1 MSVIGGQVH
10 VQHAVVTGME
20 GNDGAAD
27 VSPSEDDDVLR
38 EQSFKRPQGLNL
50 DSFMVATPP
59 VADPPDSEG
68 AGETIPPSEDRP
80 TDSTTQTTAHGDQA
94 DDKDAAVGDVKA
106 LFTMERSEDRPADS
120 TTQMAVHGEQT
131 IGKGL
136 AVAMV
141 VVWTA
146 IGALVGTV
154 LPPVLGGLG
163 LLTMA
168 MVGLWLGERW
178 IRRDAMHLLGI
189 TWVIISMKLLYGL
202 ALDAW
207 RWGWLEG
214 LGVPESQVL
223 GGLMLALVGVNV
235 ALAFRHD
242 EDAIAA
248 QSALVLFAVGSSA
261 GAVYG
266 EVGIAV
272 LIVLAMALMHGLAL
286 IRSSGNLA
294 SLGISM
300 SYLWVGVHALSNDWT
315 VFSLT
320 LLPVENDLTLFL
332 LLSVVT
338 AANASMAAAFVH
350 HENWLSQAVHAVGL
364 GKPGLWAVSVSLG
377 MVGALM
383 TIAAHRTETGYAL
396 AQLMLL
402 TLAFTS
408 SYLVV
413 RGVPWTK
420 LMPFVL
426 APMPFLIAGL
436 ALLNAGV
443 LTLTFPLELSEYSV
457 FALATTGLCI
467 GVLLT
472 HQANVSD
479 HVLWMGGLVIV
490 LLLTLLIP
498 AEDGGRQGRLLLVSQ
513 ATVWLG
519 LGAIAVLR
527 HSPSIAGVAVL
538 APYLWLLAFATDVE
552 QRLVNADL
560 VPIVLSEVDLGVW
573 MILLIVQQVGVNHRL
588 GDANLNLAGGLA
600 GFSEM
605 SSRVR
610 DSELLTLWN
619 LGFLLACLTFVATT
633 RPAGVT
639 ALGALGGMAILL
651 LAHAGMTWLGLHRGR
666 PQTLVI
672 VWSMAALSIAWNYGL
687 EAGWALALTLG
698 SIVLIAA
705 AAQRVDD
712 VEAVHGDPTVRT
724 LPGRLMTVHLGMMT
738 ALFLVVALGPQ
749 RTNSLT
755 GVDSLAS
762 VLTLDLLG
770 VAGVVSLVVYMQRLR
785 IVDALLPPTLAAIGL
800 LVSMALAGQS
810 AESDMLQLTA
820 LVMFVV
826 VGAYLAFQ
834 GDVRSGLRALATKEE
849 RQASFAAKRERMNT
863 LVSSV
868 SADGTT
874 TVGLRALDAE
884 LLELAQ
890 RQKRRSKRSG
900 TVAEDD
906 VIIGDIHYRPI
917 VLMLFLV
924 VAFIGSMWFAYA
936 TPYALPAL
944 LFSAGFA
951 VVLVGLARL
960 RANTIGLRLP
970 DVAGVELPIAVAMVG
985 MVLVHV
991 AGRMTTGV
999 LTDSTVHLAA
1009 LSLTLVLL
1017 VGMGLVGRNDLGL
1030 RIPSALE
1037 ALLGLMVVDRI
1048 VCVLIGGEVPLP
1060 LATDPTA
1067 LTFATGGLPLFGI
1080 EALLLG
1086 MVVLFDWV
1094 EGERLR
1100 RGLDDHRTALGRSGW
1115 VVGTVALS
1123 MGPVSLLALAL
1134 GLRRSVGWKQPAVA
1148 MTVVLSA
1155 PFAVQALVAWALA
1168 SAASVLTPAAVAAT
1182 FGAGSVV
1189 WAVVVVARNDGLW
1202 LSAALWSAHGLLLPA
1217 AVLSSSLVGLSLAAL
1232 VVSTTAW
1239 VSGIL
1244 TQRKSWRIVGAAD
1257 LVMAWMVAAVAL
1269 VAGIGAS
1276 YVLLLLVASA
1286 ALLFAVTTLTQA
1298 NESVLMDD

>member
-1 MSVIGGQVH
+1 
-10 VQHAVVTGME
+10 ME
-20 GNDGAAD
+20 GDEGAKSAT
-27 VSPSEDDDVLR
+27 PSKDDDVLR
-38 EQSFKRPQGLNL
+38 EQSFKRPQGLNI
-50 DSFMVATPP
+50 DSFMVASPSTDDDVMTSGDAVEPTPAP
-59 VADPPDSEG
+59 K
-68 AGETIPPSEDRP
+68 
-80 TDSTTQTTAHGDQA
+80 TQQQVVEQPAE
-94 DDKDAAVGDVKA
+94 KDAAVGDVKA
-106 LFTMERSEDRPADS
+106 LFTMEASQERTVDS
-120 TTQMAVHGEQT
+120 TDHMAVHAEQT

-163 LLTMA
+163 LFAMA

-178 IRRDAMHLLGI
+178 IQRDAMHLLGI

-207 RWGWLEG
+207 RWGWLDG
-214 LGVPESQVL
+214 FGAPESQVL
-223 GGLMLALVGVNV
+223 GGLMLALVGMNV
-235 ALAFRHD
+235 GLAFRHD

-272 LIVLAMALMHGLAL
+272 LIVMAMTLMHGLAL
-286 IRSSGNLA
+286 VRSSGNLA

-315 VFSLT
+315 ILSLT
-320 LLPVENDLTLFL
+320 LVPVEDDLTLFL

-413 RGVPWTK
+413 RGVSWTK

-436 ALLNAGV
+436 ALLNAGIIS
-443 LTLTFPLELSEYSV
+443 LTFPLELSEYSV
-457 FALATTGLCI
+457 FAMATTGLCM

-479 HVLWMGGLVIV
+479 HVLWMGALVIV
-490 LLLTLLIP
+490 VLLTLLIP
-498 AEDGGRQGRLLLVSQ
+498 AEEGGRQGRLLLVAQ
-513 ATVWLG
+513 ATVWVG

-527 HSPSIAGVAVL
+527 HSPAIAGVAVL
-538 APYLWLLAFATDVE
+538 APYLWLLAFATNVE

-560 VPIVLSEVDLGVW
+560 VPIVLSEVDLGLW
-573 MILLIVQQVGVNHRL
+573 MVLLVVQQMGVNHRL
-588 GDANLNLAGGLA
+588 GDANLNLAGGFA

-605 SSRVR
+605 STRLR
-610 DSELLTLWN
+610 DSEMLTLWN
-619 LGFLLACLTFVATT
+619 LGFVLACLTFVATT
-633 RPAGVT
+633 RPGGVT
-639 ALGALGGMAILL
+639 ALGALGGMTALL

-672 VWSMAALSIAWNYGL
+672 VWSIAAIAIAWNYGL
-687 EAGWALALTLG
+687 EAGWAVALTAG
-698 SIVLIAA
+698 SVVLIAA
-705 AAQRVDD
+705 ASRRVDD
-712 VEAVHGDPTVRT
+712 MEATHGDPTIRT
-724 LPGRLMTVHLGMMT
+724 LPGRLLTVHLGMMT

-749 RTNSLT
+749 RTDALT
-755 GVDSLAS
+755 GTAAITE
-762 VLTLDLLG
+762 VLSTNVLS
-770 VAGVVSLVVYMQRLR
+770 AMAVVSLVVYMQRLH

-810 AESDMLQLTA
+810 VESESTQLTA
-820 LVMFVV
+820 LVMFVL

-849 RQASFAAKRERMNT
+849 RQASFAAKRERMQT

-868 SADGTT
+868 SADGST
-874 TVGLRALDAE
+874 TVGLRELDAE

-900 TVAEDD
+900 TTAQDD
-906 VIIGDIHYRPI
+906 IVVGDIHYRPI
-917 VLMLFLV
+917 VLLLFLV
-924 VAFIGSMWFAYA
+924 VAFLGSMWFAYA
-936 TPYALPAL
+936 TPHALLAL

-970 DVAGVELPIAVAMVG
+970 DVAGIELPIAVAMVG

-999 LTDSTVHLAA
+999 LTESTVHLAV
-1009 LSLTLVLL
+1009 LSMTLVFL
-1017 VGMGLVGRNDLGL
+1017 VGMGLIGRNDLGL

-1037 ALLGLMVVDRI
+1037 ALLGLMVIDRM

-1060 LATDPTA
+1060 LATDPNA
-1067 LTFATGGLPLFGI
+1067 LDLTTGAMPLFGI
-1080 EALLLG
+1080 ESLLLG
-1086 MVVLFDWV
+1086 MVLLFDWV

-1115 VVGTVALS
+1115 VGGTVVLS
-1123 MGPVSLLALAL
+1123 LGPVSVLALVF
-1134 GLRRSVGWKQPAVA
+1134 GLRRSLGWQQPAVA
-1148 MTVVLSA
+1148 MTVVLLV

-1168 SAASVLTPAAVAAT
+1168 PAASLLSPASVAAVVGVAT
-1182 FGAGSVV
+1182 VV
-1189 WAVVVVARNDGLW
+1189 WVAVVVARQAGLW
-1202 LSAALWSAHGLLLPA
+1202 LSAALWSAHGLLLSS
-1217 AVLSSSLVGLSLAAL
+1217 AVLSASLVGLSLAAL
-1232 VVSTTAW
+1232 VVSSTAW

-1244 TQRKSWRIVGAAD
+1244 TRRKSWRIIGAAD
-1257 LVMAWMVAAVAL
+1257 LVVAWMVAAVAL
-1269 VAGIGAS
+1269 VSGTGAA
-1276 YVLLLLVASA
+1276 YVLMLLVASA

-1298 NESVLMDD
+1298 NEATLMDD

>member
-1 MSVIGGQVH
+1 
-10 VQHAVVTGME
+10 ME
-20 GNDGAAD
+20 RT
-27 VSPSEDDDVLR
+27 E
-38 EQSFKRPQGLNL
+38 E
-50 DSFMVATPP
+50 
-59 VADPPDSEG
+59 
-68 AGETIPPSEDRP
+68 RP
-80 TDSTTQTTAHGDQA
+80 T
-94 DDKDAAVGDVKA
+94 
-106 LFTMERSEDRPADS
+106 DS

-443 LTLTFPLELSEYSV
+443 LTLTFPLELSEYSM

-498 AEDGGRQGRLLLVSQ
+498 AEDCLLY
-513 ATVWLG
+513 T
-519 LGAIAVLR
+519 
-527 HSPSIAGVAVL
+527 SPSPRDISGSRM
-538 APYLWLLAFATDVE
+538 P
-552 QRLVNADL
+552 
-560 VPIVLSEVDLGVW
+560 
-573 MILLIVQQVGVNHRL
+573 
-588 GDANLNLAGGLA
+588 
-600 GFSEM
+600 
-605 SSRVR
+605 SS
-610 DSELLTLWN
+610 
-619 LGFLLACLTFVATT
+619 A
-633 RPAGVT
+633 
-639 ALGALGGMAILL
+639 
-651 LAHAGMTWLGLHRGR
+651 
-666 PQTLVI
+666 
-672 VWSMAALSIAWNYGL
+672 
-687 EAGWALALTLG
+687 
-698 SIVLIAA
+698 
-705 AAQRVDD
+705 
-712 VEAVHGDPTVRT
+712 
-724 LPGRLMTVHLGMMT
+724 
-738 ALFLVVALGPQ
+738 
-749 RTNSLT
+749 
-755 GVDSLAS
+755 
-762 VLTLDLLG
+762 
-770 VAGVVSLVVYMQRLR
+770 
-785 IVDALLPPTLAAIGL
+785 
-800 LVSMALAGQS
+800 
-810 AESDMLQLTA
+810 
-820 LVMFVV
+820 
-826 VGAYLAFQ
+826 
-834 GDVRSGLRALATKEE
+834 
-849 RQASFAAKRERMNT
+849 
-863 LVSSV
+863 
-868 SADGTT
+868 
-874 TVGLRALDAE
+874 
-884 LLELAQ
+884 
-890 RQKRRSKRSG
+890 
-900 TVAEDD
+900 
-906 VIIGDIHYRPI
+906 
-917 VLMLFLV
+917 
-924 VAFIGSMWFAYA
+924 
-936 TPYALPAL
+936 
-944 LFSAGFA
+944 
-951 VVLVGLARL
+951 
-960 RANTIGLRLP
+960 
-970 DVAGVELPIAVAMVG
+970 
-985 MVLVHV
+985 
-991 AGRMTTGV
+991 
-999 LTDSTVHLAA
+999 
-1009 LSLTLVLL
+1009 
-1017 VGMGLVGRNDLGL
+1017 
-1030 RIPSALE
+1030 
-1037 ALLGLMVVDRI
+1037 
-1048 VCVLIGGEVPLP
+1048 
-1060 LATDPTA
+1060 
-1067 LTFATGGLPLFGI
+1067 
-1080 EALLLG
+1080 
-1086 MVVLFDWV
+1086 
-1094 EGERLR
+1094 
-1100 RGLDDHRTALGRSGW
+1100 
-1115 VVGTVALS
+1115 
-1123 MGPVSLLALAL
+1123 
-1134 GLRRSVGWKQPAVA
+1134 
-1148 MTVVLSA
+1148 
-1155 PFAVQALVAWALA
+1155 
-1168 SAASVLTPAAVAAT
+1168 
-1182 FGAGSVV
+1182 
-1189 WAVVVVARNDGLW
+1189 
-1202 LSAALWSAHGLLLPA
+1202 
-1217 AVLSSSLVGLSLAAL
+1217 
-1232 VVSTTAW
+1232 
-1239 VSGIL
+1239 
-1244 TQRKSWRIVGAAD
+1244 
-1257 LVMAWMVAAVAL
+1257 
-1269 VAGIGAS
+1269 
-1276 YVLLLLVASA
+1276 
-1286 ALLFAVTTLTQA
+1286 
-1298 NESVLMDD
+1298 

>member
-1 MSVIGGQVH
+1 
-10 VQHAVVTGME
+10 ME
-20 GNDGAAD
+20 GDEG
-27 VSPSEDDDVLR
+27 VESTTPSKDDDVLR

-50 DSFMVATPP
+50 DSFMVASSSSEHGLPDDDASENVDTPTS
-59 VADPPDSEG
+59 VSLASE
-68 AGETIPPSEDRP
+68 TED
-80 TDSTTQTTAHGDQA
+80 DASQTAT
-94 DDKDAAVGDVKA
+94 KDAAVGDVKA
-106 LFTMERSEDRPADS
+106 LFTLEASHERPVDS
-120 TTQMAVHGEQT
+120 TTQMAIHGEQT

-154 LPPVLGGLG
+154 LPPALGGLG
-163 LLTMA
+163 LLAMA
-168 MVGLWLGERW
+168 VVGLWLGERW
-178 IRRDAMHLLGI
+178 IRKDAMHLLGI

-207 RWGWLEG
+207 RWGWLDG
-214 LGVPESQVL
+214 LGAPESQVL
-223 GGLMLALVGVNV
+223 GGLMLALVGLNV

-272 LIVLAMALMHGLAL
+272 LIVMAMALMHGLAL
-286 IRSSGNLA
+286 VRSSGNLA

-300 SYLWVGVHALSNDWT
+300 SYLWVGVHALSNDWN
-315 VFSLT
+315 VLSLT
-320 LLPVENDLTLFL
+320 LLSIENDLTLFL

-377 MVGALM
+377 MIGALM

-443 LTLTFPLELSEYSV
+443 VDLAFPFELSEYSV
-457 FALATTGLCI
+457 FAIATTGLCI

-479 HVLWMGGLVIV
+479 HVLWMGALVIV
-490 LLLTLLIP
+490 VLLTLLIP
-498 AEDGGRQGRLLLVSQ
+498 AEDGGRQGRLLLVAQ
-513 ATVWLG
+513 ATVWVG
-519 LGAIAVLR
+519 LGTIAVLR
-527 HSPSIAGVAVL
+527 HSPAIAGVAVL
-538 APYLWLLAFATDVE
+538 APYLWLLAFATNVE

-560 VPIVLSEVDLGVW
+560 VPIVLSEVDLGLW
-573 MILLIVQQVGVNHRL
+573 MVLLVVQQVGVNHRL

-605 SSRVR
+605 SSRLR
-610 DSELLTLWN
+610 DSEMLTLWN
-619 LGFLLACLTFVATT
+619 LGFVLACLTFVATT
-633 RPAGVT
+633 RPEGVT
-639 ALGALGGMAILL
+639 ALGALGGMTTLL

-672 VWSMAALSIAWNYGL
+672 VWSIAALSIAWNYGL
-687 EAGWALALTLG
+687 EAGWAAALTVG
-698 SIVLIAA
+698 SIVLISA
-705 AAQRVDD
+705 AAQRVDGM
-712 VEAVHGDPTVRT
+712 EATHGDPTVRT
-724 LPGRLMTVHLGMMT
+724 LPGRLLTVHLGMMT
-738 ALFLVVALGPQ
+738 ALFLVVGLGPQ
-749 RTNSLT
+749 RTTSLT
-755 GVDSLAS
+755 GTEAITDVLSLD
-762 VLTLDLLG
+762 VLSA
-770 VAGVVSLVVYMQRLR
+770 VAVVSLVVYMQRLR

-810 AESDMLQLTA
+810 VESNIMQLTA
-820 LVMFVV
+820 LVMFVL

-849 RQASFAAKRERMNT
+849 RQASFAAKRERMQT
-863 LVSSV
+863 LVSTV
-868 SADGTT
+868 SADGST
-874 TVGLRALDAE
+874 TVGLRELDAE

-890 RQKRRSKRSG
+890 RQKRRAKRSG
-900 TVAEDD
+900 TAGQDD
-906 VIIGDIHYRPI
+906 VLVGDIHYRPV
-917 VLMLFLV
+917 VLMLFLA
-924 VAFIGSMWFAYA
+924 VAFLGSMWFAYA
-936 TPYALPAL
+936 TPHALLAL

-960 RANTIGLRLP
+960 RANAIGLRLP
-970 DVAGVELPIAVAMVG
+970 DVAGVELPIAGAMVG

-999 LTDSTVHLAA
+999 LTESTVHLAA

-1017 VGMGLVGRNDLGL
+1017 VGMGLIGRNDLGL

-1037 ALLGLMVVDRI
+1037 ALLGLLVIDRV

-1060 LATDPTA
+1060 LATDPNALA
-1067 LTFATGGLPLFGI
+1067 LTTGALPLFGI
-1080 EALLLG
+1080 EILLLG
-1086 MVVLFDWV
+1086 MVLLFDWV

-1115 VVGTVALS
+1115 VGGTVVLS
-1123 MGPVSLLALAL
+1123 LGPVSILALAF
-1134 GLRRSVGWKQPAVA
+1134 GLRRSLGWKQPAVA
-1148 MTVVLSA
+1148 MTVALLA

-1168 SAASVLTPAAVAAT
+1168 PVASTLTPANVAGV
-1182 FGAGSVV
+1182 FGVASVV
-1189 WAVVVVARNDGLW
+1189 WVAVVVARQEGLW
-1202 LSAALWSAHGLLLPA
+1202 LSAALWSTHGLLLSSA
-1217 AVLSSSLVGLSLAAL
+1217 IMSASLVALSLVALVASSS
-1232 VVSTTAW
+1232 AW

-1244 TQRKSWRIVGAAD
+1244 TQRKSWRIIGAAD
-1257 LVMAWMVAAVAL
+1257 LVVAWMVAAVAL
-1269 VAGIGAS
+1269 VAGTGAS
-1276 YVLLLLVASA
+1276 YVLMLLVASA

-1298 NESVLMDD
+1298 NEAELLDD